1 MIASGDTSLIYVV
14 EFVRFQRAPCGSFSS
29 RFSLSE
35 AIVGSKSVSIDERWL
50 NRVENDRNYGRRVE
64 SDLDRPERG

>member
-1 MIASGDTSLIYVV
+1 MRCVSREASGDTSLIYVV

-35 AIVGSKSVSIDERWL
+35 AIVGSKSVSIDE
-50 NRVENDRNYGRRVE
+50 
-64 SDLDRPERG
+64 